1 MVFDGLPGQE
11 RGVGRV
17 DIWCWRVFAG
27 DLARWD
33 VDVIEME
40 WSCGAGSYMDN
51 SQWKLAMTDGRLM
64 LVL

>member
-17 DIWCWRVFAG
+17 DIWCWRVFAS
-27 DLARWD
+27 DLARRD
-33 VDVIEME
+33 VDATEMG
-40 WSCGAGSYMDN
+40 WSCGAGSCMDN